1 MYNVMKIKIYKL
13 GKQMLK
19 KTIIF
24 LAVTL
29 IAIQFVPLE
38 KTNPKVDDTL
48 TLHTD
53 EKVLSI
59 LKKSC
64 YDCHSYETE
73 WSIYSDIAP
82 LSFGVVSHVE
92 DGRKALNFSN
102 YNNIDSEIKT
112 ARLKRTIKTITN
124 GSMPVSNYLVF
135 HEEAR
140 MSEVEKETLITWFEK
155 ELEKL

>member
-1 MYNVMKIKIYKL
+1 
-13 GKQMLK
+13 MLK

-53 EKVLSI
+53 KKVLSI

-64 YDCHSYETE
+64 YDCHSYETK

-92 DGRKALNFSN
+92 DGRKALNFST
-102 YNNIDSEIKT
+102 YKSIDLETKEKRFKRAVILIK
-112 ARLKRTIKTITN
+112 N
-124 GSMPVSNYLVF
+124 GRMPVSNYLAF

-140 MSEVEKETLITWFEK
+140 MTKSEKETLIAWFEK
-155 ELEKL
+155 ELKAI

>member
-1 MYNVMKIKIYKL
+1 
-13 GKQMLK
+13 MLK

-29 IAIQFVPLE
+29 IAIQFIPLE
-38 KTNPKVDDTL
+38 KINPKVDENITL
-48 TLHTD
+48 KTD
-53 EKVLSI
+53 EKVLTI

-64 YDCHSYETE
+64 YDCHSYETK
-73 WSIYSDIAP
+73 WSVYSDIAP
-82 LSFGVVSHVE
+82 LSFGVVSHVT

-112 ARLKRTIKTITN
+112 ARLERAIKTINN
-124 GSMPVSNYLVF
+124 GRMPVSNYLAF

-140 MSEVEKETLITWFEK
+140 MTKEDKETLIAWFEK

>member
-1 MYNVMKIKIYKL
+1 
-13 GKQMLK
+13 MLK

-29 IAIQFVPLE
+29 IGIQFIPLD
-38 KTNPKVDDTL
+38 KTNPKVDEAL

-53 EKVLSI
+53 AKVMKI

-64 YDCHSYETE
+64 YDCHSYETK

-92 DGRKALNFSN
+92 DGRKALNFSTYKN
-102 YNNIDSEIKT
+102 LDPEIKD
-112 ARLKRTIKTITN
+112 KRFHRAVVLIKN
-124 GSMPVSNYLVF
+124 GRMPVANYLAF
-135 HEEAR
+135 HEESR
-140 MSEVEKETLITWFEK
+140 MTKDEKETLIAWFEK
-155 ELEKL
+155 ESPEEE